1 MLFVLYNDC
10 KMMVVIIIVIVVV
23 SGAFEN
29 VCLLAELFTY
39 LHTCIK
45 CPSVTFIAHVQELI
59 SCVTTM
65 GT

>member
-29 VCLLAELFTY
+29 VCLLA
-39 LHTCIK
+39 
-45 CPSVTFIAHVQELI
+45 
-59 SCVTTM
+59 
-65 GT
+65 